1 MTSKVRIRSVAPVAG
16 QLALQVE
23 FGNRKRYTVEL
34 AEYIRSFPVLEPLAD
49 PERFRE
55 VQLGDWG
62 FDVTWG
68 DDLELA
74 ATTLHRL
81 ALEQA
86 GEVMPTQAFKQW
98 LAANRLSL
106 STTAIELGFTRRLQ
120 QRRGADPQA
129 CGSGL
134 QGLGVRAQGHGSQG
148 GRQEGAPRRR
158 LMSTAEVCG
167 GSAHPGCRFG
177 VT

>member
-1 MTSKVRIRSVAPVAG
+1 MTSKVRIRSVEPVAG
-16 QLALQVE
+16 QHALQVE

-49 PERFRE
+49 LARFRGAQ
-55 VQLGDWG
+55 VGDWG

-98 LAANRLSL
+98 MAANRLSL
-106 STTAIELGFTRRLQ
+106 STAASELGFTRRTITAYSSGAALIPKHVALACKGWEYEHKLMADKAEGKKA
-120 QRRGADPQA
+120 RRAS
-129 CGSGL
+129 C
-134 QGLGVRAQGHGSQG
+134 
-148 GRQEGAPRRR
+148 
-158 LMSTAEVCG
+158 
-167 GSAHPGCRFG
+167 
-177 VT
+177 